1 MKKSL
6 EKMAKRY
13 GLPEKA
19 TRGELE
25 KKFPMALRTKSLLMV
40 IGKDGRDKE
49 SPYFAACYEFTS
61 EFHEETDWGQDAEM
75 EIRGITENRFPMD
88 GDAAR
93 AILFAYEYW
102 TSNVW

>member
-6 EKMAKRY
+6 EKLAKRY

-40 IGKDGRDKE
+40 IGKDGKDKE
-49 SPYFAACYEFTS
+49 SPYFAACDEFTS
-61 EFHEETDWGQDAEM
+61 EFHEETDWGKDAEM

-93 AILFAYEYW
+93 AILSAYEYW